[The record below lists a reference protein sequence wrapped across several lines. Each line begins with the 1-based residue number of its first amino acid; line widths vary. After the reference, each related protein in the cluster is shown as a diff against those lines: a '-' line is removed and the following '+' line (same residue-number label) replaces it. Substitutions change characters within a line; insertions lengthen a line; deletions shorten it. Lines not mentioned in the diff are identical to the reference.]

1 MILAVGFHRAV
12 ISTSRTTG
20 ESTFTL
26 VYKVTILNYS
36 KYDKDTI
43 KLDHNKRMIKIL
55 PNKLRD
61 HLLSTDKLLNLKV
74 SMCIEDNIEPS
85 GPLKKHSVFR

>member
-1 MILAVGFHRAV
+1 
-12 ISTSRTTG
+12 
-20 ESTFTL
+20 
-26 VYKVTILNYS
+26 
-36 KYDKDTI
+36 
-43 KLDHNKRMIKIL
+43 MIKIL

-61 HLLSTDKLLNLKV
+61 QLLSTDKLLNLKV